1 MTPKVDK
8 PSPLFGVIAAD
19 LRVWTRAPAFARVAP
34 FFSFIVVLALTPLV
48 TAAWLAGLEAWA
60 QWLHP
65 LKGFVAG
72 VVIVWFW
79 RQYDTRP
86 TEPDH
91 LLTGARL
98 VGLIVVVPIMEELF
112 RRSFLM
118 RWLTNHDV
126 LNVDPR
132 STRRFA
138 FCATA
143 GLFALEHHLWLA
155 GLIAG
160 VVFNALYIRIRTL
173 WAPIT
178 AHAVATT
185 ALSIYIVTYG
195 R

>member
-1 MTPKVDK
+1 M
-8 PSPLFGVIAAD
+8 
-19 LRVWTRAPAFARVAP
+19 
-34 FFSFIVVLALTPLV
+34 VLALV
-48 TAAWLAGLEAWA
+48 RHAAHGA
-60 QWLHP
+60 
-65 LKGFVAG
+65 
-72 VVIVWFW
+72 
-79 RQYDTRP
+79 
-86 TEPDH
+86 PDH

-118 RWLTNHDV
+118 RWLTNHDF